1 MFEEKITKVNEEIKK
16 VVDYLKEHEEAFQ
29 SMNLKLY
36 DAFYYFMSDEMEKEF
51 PLTYAD
57 NAGRNEYDDFYFFC
71 EDNYDMFKEDLQESF
86 GINFSKMCYHIGRTS
101 SFYLHDDTIELDRY
115 DNIDI
120 DITIENFICEYYNDN
135 YCNIENENVKID
147 EYYID
152 NEDIDYSEEIEN
164 ELDYIIN
171 DLYNDVVNYCKD
183 IITVYEI
190 IKNFKDNQVKYFKEY
205 LECQEERL
213 QEEKEERE
221 RTEKENKDNCVSI
234 KEKYNISD
242 DDMETLKKCIA
253 DYE

>member
-1 MFEEKITKVNEEIKK
+1 MFEEKITKANEEIKK
-16 VVDYLKEHEEAFQ
+16 VVDYLKEHEEAFR

-36 DAFYYFMSDEMEKEF
+36 DANYYFMSDEMKKDF

-86 GINFSKMCYHIGRTS
+86 GIDFSKMCYYIGRTS

-115 DNIDI
+115 DDIDI
-120 DITIENFICEYYNDN
+120 DVTIENFICEYYNDN
-135 YCNIENENVKID
+135 YCNIENGSIKID
-147 EYYID
+147 EYYLD
-152 NEDIDYSEEIEN
+152 HEDIDYSEEIED

-171 DLYNDVVNYCKD
+171 DIYNDVVNYCKD
-183 IITVYEI
+183 IITVYDI
-190 IKNFKDNQVKYFKEY
+190 IKNFKDNQVEYFKEY
-205 LECQEERL
+205 LEIQEERL
-213 QEEKEERE
+213 KEEKEEEE
-221 RTEKENKDNCVSI
+221 RIEKENKENCVSI
-234 KEKYNISD
+234 KEKYNISN

>member
-1 MFEEKITKVNEEIKK
+1 MFEEKITKANEEIKK

-86 GINFSKMCYHIGRTS
+86 GIDFSKMCYYIGGTS
-101 SFYLHDDTIELDRY
+101 SFYLYDDTIELDRY
-115 DNIDI
+115 DDIDI
-120 DITIENFICEYYNDN
+120 DVTIENFICEYYNDN
-135 YCNIENENVKID
+135 YCNIENGSIKID

-164 ELDYIIN
+164 ELDYIIS

-190 IKNFKDNQVKYFKEY
+190 IKNFKDNQVKYFEEY